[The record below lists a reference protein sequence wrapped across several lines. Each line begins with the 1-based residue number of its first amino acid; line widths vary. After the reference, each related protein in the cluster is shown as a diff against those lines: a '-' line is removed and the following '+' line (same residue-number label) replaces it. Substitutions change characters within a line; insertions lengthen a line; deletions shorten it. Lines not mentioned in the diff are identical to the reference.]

1 MKILNVK
8 TKGFRAFEDIF
19 ETKLYDITNIT
30 GANRKGKT
38 NILHAIVWCFLGTSI
53 SGDDKIWLGN
63 KKIDECYVEIQFID
77 NSENIHTLIR
87 YKDRYSNKKSFISL
101 DNKIVKQE
109 DLLNY
114 YQDKKLFLSI
124 INQNYFLSKS
134 PTDQKALIDKYLPE
148 LDIKEIFEKL
158 DDSDKKILGIA
169 PSNINLLLDDLNDEK
184 KFLENKIKNLQ
195 GKIDYANQIVYQKIE
210 DKKTFEKEEELS
222 LCLQEFSF
230 LRTNNSSSD
239 KEEIKSKIDNLKN
252 TAKQLNEKI
261 ESLRT
266 KFLQEKQKYISIRDS
281 EDEICPTCLQK
292 LNSDSKLNTLENMK
306 ENIIN
311 LHTERNKLESELKD
325 INFNLNAENCKYNIV
340 CKSEPT
346 DTIKR
351 MQELNEQVK
360 SLEEQKAEIIKFNSL
375 IDAKIEQINKAK
387 NDISNF
393 QAEISNAR
401 KNLELNKESKKIAQK
416 LYINYIEEK
425 MKFANKHLKKVSIKF
440 YSTLK
445 ETGEIKEDFIIT
457 YDKNELK
464 NLSRSETI
472 ATAIEIANMFNK
484 ISGVNIP
491 LFIDDSESCQD
502 FNFEQDYYSKDTQII
517 IAKVIKGENLKISDN
532 LNKVRQTQND
542 LEEMQKA
549 A

>member
-1 MKILNVK
+1 MRIINVK
-8 TKGFRAFEDIF
+8 TKGFRAFENVF
-19 ETKLYDITNIT
+19 ETKLYNITNIT

-53 SGDDKIWLGN
+53 SGDDKVWLGN
-63 KKIDECYVEIQFID
+63 KNSDECYVEIQFID
-77 NSENIHTLIR
+77 NAENIHTLIR
-87 YKDRYSNKKSFISL
+87 YKDKYSSKKSFISL

-109 DLLNY
+109 DLLKF

-134 PTDQKALIDKYLPE
+134 PTDQKLLIDKYLPE
-148 LDIKEIFEKL
+148 LDIKEIFDKL
-158 DDSDKKILGIA
+158 NDSDKKALGVV
-169 PSNINLLLDDLNDEK
+169 PSNINLLINDLNEEK

-195 GKIDYANQIVYQKIE
+195 GKIDYASQITNQCVE
-210 DKKTFEKEEELS
+210 CKKSFEKEEELS
-222 LCLQEFSF
+222 LCLQELSF
-230 LRTNNSSSD
+230 LRSSKSSKD
-239 KEEIKSKIDNLKN
+239 KEAISLKIDKLQNN
-252 TAKQLNEKI
+252 ATQLNEKI
-261 ESLRT
+261 QKLKEQ
-266 KFLQEKQKYISIRDS
+266 FLQEKQQYISIRDG
-281 EDEICPTCLQK
+281 EDENCPTCFHK
-292 LNSDSKLNTLENMK
+292 LNPDSKVNALESMK
-306 ENIIN
+306 KNILH
-311 LHTERNKLESELKD
+311 LHTEKQEIENELEG
-325 INFNLNAENCKYNIV
+325 INFNLNAEKCKYNII

-346 DTIKR
+346 DIINR
-351 MQELNEQVK
+351 MQELDEQIK
-360 SLEEQKAEIIKFNSL
+360 ILEAQKAEIIKSNSS
-375 IDAKIEQINKAK
+375 IDAKVEQINKAQ
-387 NDISNF
+387 NDIANF
-393 QAEISNAR
+393 QAEISDT
-401 KNLELNKESKKIAQK
+401 KEKLELNKESKKIAQK

-425 MKFANKHLKKVSIKF
+425 MKFANKHLQKVSIKF

-484 ISGVNIP
+484 MSGVNIP

-517 IAKVIKGENLKISDN
+517 IAKVRKGENLKISDN
-532 LNKVRQTQND
+532 LNKVNQIQNE
-542 LEEMQKA
+542 LEAIQKA